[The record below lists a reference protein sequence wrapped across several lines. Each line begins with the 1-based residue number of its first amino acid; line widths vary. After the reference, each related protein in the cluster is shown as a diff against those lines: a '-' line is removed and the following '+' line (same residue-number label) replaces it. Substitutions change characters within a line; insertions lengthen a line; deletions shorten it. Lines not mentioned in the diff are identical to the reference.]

1 MAYVSL
7 TELIQAARTG
17 SALVSFP
24 TDTVPALASHPDR
37 AHLIFEAKQRSTQ
50 KPLIL
55 MGGTDNDLWPYVR
68 GSAEEF
74 ERWKSVTQRYWP
86 GALTLVLPASDRIP
100 TAMNPQN
107 PTTLGI
113 RVPDCAIARHIMSQ
127 TGPLAT
133 TSVNRSG
140 EPALIHPDDL
150 NREFPEVLLL
160 SPDALDELRG
170 AIATDSSPSTPQSAT
185 SDTESSNAIP
195 STVVQWIDR
204 QWTVVRHGGIRF
216 KD

>member
-7 TELIQAARTG
+7 PDLIQAARTG
-17 SALVSFP
+17 TSLVSFP
-24 TDTVPALASHPDR
+24 TDTVPALASHPDQ

-55 MGGTDNDLWPYVR
+55 MGGSDEDLWPYVK

-74 ERWKSVTQRYWP
+74 DRWKSVTRRYWP

-100 TAMNPQN
+100 TAMNPED

-113 RVPDCAIARHIMSQ
+113 RVPDCAIARHILSQ

-140 EPALIHPDDL
+140 QPALIHPEDI

-160 SPDALDELRG
+160 SPEGLDELGR
-170 AIATDSSPSTPQSAT
+170 AIAQESEAPMRHEPTVTDPT
-185 SDTESSNAIP
+185 NAIP
-195 STVVQWIDR
+195 STVVQWMD
-204 QWTVVRHGGIRF
+204 QGWKVVRQGAIEF
-216 KD
+216 ED